1 MVVVRL
7 SITALSAVATWRR
20 TLAARLIFQPASSFQ
35 PRKHHLEQLHRP
47 PASTSNIHHVHR
59 TPPCLPPPSKGRL
72 SRLPRF
78 VLSVFILPLK
88 SLSLPS
94 LHHPRHGLSNLHR
107 RILTLPTGDL
117 PVLAAARARAREAF
131 EQNRTLD
138 SSSPEVI
145 DGVKHAE
152 EVAQFLRAN
161 VVQGEK
167 KEGGLYR
174 LRIHDDVERGDND
187 DIKKKVGSRDIGA
200 AGKGHGTFKCCSEK

>member
-1 MVVVRL
+1 MSVAPLHAYRHL
-7 SITALSAVATWRR
+7 LKAASIA
-20 TLAARLIFQPASSFQ
+20 F
-35 PRKHHLEQLHRP
+35 H
-47 PASTSNIHHVHR
+47 
-59 TPPCLPPPSKGRL
+59 
-72 SRLPRF
+72 
-78 VLSVFILPLK
+78 
-88 SLSLPS
+88 
-94 LHHPRHGLSNLHR
+94 
-107 RILTLPTGDL
+107 GDL

-138 SSSPEVI
+138 SSAPEVV

-167 KEGGLYR
+167 KEDGLYR

-187 DIKKKVGSRDIGA
+187 DIKKKVGTRDIGA